1 MLRYIILLVF
11 GIGMLTA
18 CGPENPE
25 GYQPGPV
32 EQALTG
38 ATYRGEWRAGYLYE
52 ISFAGIGAEMAALVH
67 VIDND
72 SAGTH
77 YRMPAR
83 VTIDGNAVTL
93 TFTEFDRVDHLTFDP
108 NDQRLEGHTVYRGEP
123 RERDLWA
130 ERVENLQ
137 PENGG
142 KTS

>member
-1 MLRYIILLVF
+1 MLRYIILLVL
-11 GIGMLTA
+11 GLLTA
-18 CGPENPE
+18 CGPKNPV

-32 EQALTG
+32 EQALSG

-52 ISFAGIGAEMAALVH
+52 ISFAGVGAEMTALVH

-83 VTIDGNAVTL
+83 VAVADNAVTL
-93 TFTEFDRVDHLTFDP
+93 TFTEFDRVDHLTFNP
-108 NDQRLEGHTVYRGEP
+108 NGQRLEGHTVYRGEP

-130 ERVENLQ
+130 ERVENHQ
-137 PENGG
+137 PESGG